1 MTQRRHSC
9 RGARLAEQFRLVV
22 SITLVSL
29 LLAGCSS
36 EQERTQPDAPSAPAS
51 ATTPGKSVT
60 DIVTNLDV
68 PWSIAFYGETPLVSE
83 RDSGRILEL
92 IPTANGTYNKHR
104 IATIDEVSA
113 RGEGGLLGL
122 AVRDGFVYAYFTSS
136 RDNRIE
142 RFRLR
147 GEPGSLSLGK
157 AETILKGI
165 PKANNHNGGRIAF
178 GPDDKLYATV
188 GDAGDTNTSQNRA
201 SLAGKILRLEADGTI
216 PADNPFTDSPVY
228 SYGHRNPQGI
238 AWGPDGTMYASE
250 FGQNTWDELNVIE
263 AGGNYGWPTVEG
275 IANRK
280 GFIDPVQQWDPSEAS
295 PSGMAVVGE
304 SIFIAHLRGQRLR
317 EVPLSELSTSTG
329 HLINE
334 LGRIRDAVKA
344 PDGTLWI
351 LTNNSDGRGDFRKND
366 DRIRRLEF
374 TP

>member
-1 MTQRRHSC
+1 MR
-9 RGARLAEQFRLVV
+9 A
-22 SITLVSL
+22 
-29 LLAGCSS
+29 
-36 EQERTQPDAPSAPAS
+36 
-51 ATTPGKSVT
+51 
-60 DIVTNLDV
+60 
-68 PWSIAFYGETPLVSE
+68 
-83 RDSGRILEL
+83 
-92 IPTANGTYNKHR
+92 
-104 IATIDEVSA
+104 
-113 RGEGGLLGL
+113 
-122 AVRDGFVYAYFTSS
+122 
-136 RDNRIE
+136 
-142 RFRLR
+142 
-147 GEPGSLSLGK
+147 GK
-157 AETILKGI
+157 A
-165 PKANNHNGGRIAF
+165 
-178 GPDDKLYATV
+178 
-188 GDAGDTNTSQNRA
+188 
-201 SLAGKILRLEADGTI
+201 LRLEGDGAV
-216 PADNPFTDSPVY
+216 PADTPFAVSPAC
-228 SYGHRNPQGI
+228 SYAHRNPQGI

-366 DRIRRLEF
+366 DRIRRVEF